1 MLYWVARSLG
11 FKSSYSGAVMATDNI
26 SGRKEL
32 MCVPIDVVLTR
43 LLSFSRPSNEPSQK
57 AWNEGKC
64 LQRLNF
70 IRNAYPHDDRCR
82 LGFS

>member
-11 FKSSYSGAVMATDNI
+11 FRSSYSGAVVAMDNI

-43 LLSFSRPSNEPSQK
+43 LLSFSGPSNEPSQE

-70 IRNAYPHDDRCR
+70 MRNAYLHDDRCR
-82 LGFS
+82 LGLS